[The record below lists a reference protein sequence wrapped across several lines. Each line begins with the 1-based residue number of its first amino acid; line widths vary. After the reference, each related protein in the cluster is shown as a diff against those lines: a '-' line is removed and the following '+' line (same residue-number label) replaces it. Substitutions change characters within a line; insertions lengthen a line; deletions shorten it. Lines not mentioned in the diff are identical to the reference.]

1 MNLSEC
7 RNEIDKIDKELVE
20 LFEKRMNV
28 AINVAKYKIENNI
41 PIFNGAREAE
51 VIEKNI
57 NRLNN
62 KEYSRLTE
70 KFFTHLMELSR
81 SLQADIIYGNNKNG
95 RIIDSIEENISTNES
110 KRDLENIKI
119 GYQGVR
125 GSFSEEA
132 MIKYFGENHT
142 TTDYEE
148 FEDVFL
154 ALKNNEIDYG
164 ILPIEN
170 SSTGAITTVYDLLVK
185 YGLYIVGE
193 ECIKIDQ
200 NLIGVKG
207 SKLED
212 IKEIYSHPQ
221 GFEQS
226 SEFLSKQNNVNLIPF
241 HNTAISAK
249 YISELNDKSKAAIA
263 SLRAAKIYG
272 LDVIQKEINDK
283 DNNHTKFIIV
293 GRKLEAS
300 KECNKITVV
309 FSLDDKSGTLYNL
322 LRHFAENNI
331 NMIKIESRPSKNE
344 PWQYLLYVDFEGNI
358 ENEDVKKAIK
368 LIEEK
373 SEYFKLLGCY
383 EGVNE
388 LRS

>member
-226 SEFLSKQNNVNLIPF
+226 SEFLSKQNNINLIPF

-293 GRKLEAS
+293 GRKLESS

-344 PWQYLLYVDFEGNI
+344 LWQYLLYVDFEGNI